1 MGQCRTQERH
11 KNRLTFALLLLI
23 AMGAAAAQS
32 YPTHPVRMIVPYAAG
47 GASDVT
53 ARIVAAGLSERLKQQ
68 IVVENRTGAGGA
80 IGAEVAAKAAP
91 DGYTLLLPARAPPDI
106 AERLK
111 SELKRVVENREFV
124 EQLAKQAIEVQ
135 MLAPGEYAGYLK
147 GEIDKWANVV
157 RKNGIRID

>member
-1 MGQCRTQERH
+1 M
-11 KNRLTFALLLLI
+11 
-23 AMGAAAAQS
+23 
-32 YPTHPVRMIVPYAAG
+32 
-47 GASDVT
+47 
-53 ARIVAAGLSERLKQQ
+53 
-68 IVVENRTGAGGA
+68 
-80 IGAEVAAKAAP
+80 
-91 DGYTLLLPARAPPDI
+91 PARAPPDI

-147 GEIDKWANVV
+147 GEIDKWVNVV